1 MQGKITSTCSYMF
14 HKDAF
19 GEDKEAGG
27 TSGDL
32 TWSDM
37 GLAHTGGDGLHAAK
51 SALTRRREDAEST
64 LEISLR
70 LPRCCSALVHSF
82 QDGDGQNRNCLMKI
96 VTDPQR
102 LPYRERWKSSGL
114 HHLMKS

>member
-37 GLAHTGGDGLHAAK
+37 GLHAAK
-51 SALTRRREDAEST
+51 SALTRSREDAEST

-70 LPRCCSALVHSF
+70 LPRGCSALVHSF

-102 LPYRERWKSSGL
+102 LLYRERWKSSGL

>member
-37 GLAHTGGDGLHAAK
+37 GLHAAK
-51 SALTRRREDAEST
+51 SALTRSREDAEST

-70 LPRCCSALVHSF
+70 LPRGCSALAHSF

>member
-37 GLAHTGGDGLHAAK
+37 GLHAAK
-51 SALTRRREDAEST
+51 SALTRSREDAEST

-70 LPRCCSALVHSF
+70 VPRGCSALVHSF

>member
-37 GLAHTGGDGLHAAK
+37 GLHAAR